1 MYGTIEHAIATNDYK
16 SASSVLN
23 LYLIVLKLYYAF

>member
-1 MYGTIEHAIATNDYK
+1 MNDYK

-23 LYLIVLKLYYAF
+23 LYLIVFKLYYAFWKPGPKH